1 MVTTL
6 TLVGGAPL
14 VCAET
19 STVEGQF
26 ILDKNEVRE
35 GETINLAL
43 LALDKNGEVDRFGEG
58 KGSTIMAVI
67 HTIKGEIQGGSVLP
81 GAIPKDTDPTGGYF
95 ASQVRYVR
103 LDQGVGRVN
112 IYYPRGI
119 AAAEETTDTVTIYL
133 QERIPTDGGGVNF
146 VQIGETIEKTISIG
160 AESGALPAL
169 RVESFV
175 PARNDPQVS
184 SEDKDRKDGI
194 TAKMTAGI
202 EGGQIT
208 VVGIDETVGNIRRGK
223 RAPGIVRLDL
233 LDKEEGESIYS
244 DEERMVRD
252 KAIFTLTS
260 EITKSGLYDVVASWQ
275 DDEEVTSVQINVS
288 DTLEVLP
295 QREARGLKL
304 IADKE
309 RIAKPNSEI
318 FDGNDNC
325 PANFPVALV
334 CQGTYIN
341 LITLDQFGN
350 AISNTETA
358 EFTVS
363 IVDEAQ
369 VASSTA
375 LKFKVLQGGGVGIP
389 TDNHDAILGNE
400 KNEIIKLGTTALVAR
415 ANNPDVSDSEP
426 LAIKVVEDS
435 LLVDVVDGQTKFA
448 QIAGTEF
455 DAFVVRVG
463 NERGQVYL
471 QNQSKTMD
479 YANVNQ
485 PTLDPG
491 AIEVIGSPPAEE
503 IRSFFRKSDG
513 TDIVKGLFKVAT
525 IYDTYSNSYLI
536 SDRAGKYSQVRVYV
550 WEIAPAAATQV
561 RYLNAI
567 GEDILEVSPYFDED
581 TKQYKTTIYE
591 SAFSMYDNFG
601 NPITNLGDMKAE
613 SVNGKVTYSGNR
625 DYGQP
630 GKGGT
635 IEVVYE
641 TTGRKAFSGKDEIK
655 FAFTEPGLGNT
666 EFVIVSNIPVP
677 DYVTEVGTIT
687 PYIETTSIPVN
698 SEVALT
704 LEKKHVDVMRVILG
718 GEGDSL
724 VPEVYEI
731 NWKDI
736 ELSAKQCED
745 ADGTFDNG
753 ECQLN
758 ETQCQAADGIFRD
771 DKCQQQEELL
781 IASGLELD
789 FKGSNRKLL
798 TIKAGSR
805 EGRFTLNFNDAN
817 NAELEKSLIFTVT
830 GPVVIVPPEET
841 PEPTPPT
848 DTDKAQCEGEGNF
861 WEAEECKVLA
871 VLNNPGDKKNS
882 AVLASDGTIAFTSNA
897 QFTGGAAFDGGNLE
911 GISSM
916 QLTAEGSS
924 VLFVGSINFD
934 SEDVG
939 EQVDI
944 VIAVSYSHNP
954 LLGSDG
960 NIVWWSRTADGIPE
974 WDMNP
979 ANLEAYK
986 VAHLIEEGNL
996 TLPLLMYEGTLG
1008 KENISPGTI
1017 NVYIGYRLENGLI
1030 KFGAQPI
1037 IFQMF

>member
-1 MVTTL
+1 MVTVL
-6 TLVGGAPL
+6 TLVGGASP
-14 VCAET
+14 VYAET

-26 ILDKNEVRE
+26 ILDKTEVRE

-43 LALDKNGEVDRFGEG
+43 LGLDENGEVDRFGEG

-81 GAIPKDTDPTGGYF
+81 GVIPKDTDPTGGYF

-103 LDQGVGRVN
+103 LAQGVGRVS
-112 IYYPRGI
+112 IYYPSGI

-160 AESGALPAL
+160 AESSALPSL
-169 RVESFV
+169 RVESFI
-175 PARNDPQVS
+175 PAINDPQVS
-184 SEDKDRKDGI
+184 SEDEDREDGI
-194 TAKMTAGI
+194 TAKMTAGV

-208 VVGIDETVGNIRRGK
+208 IVDENAGNIRRGI
-223 RAPGIVRLDL
+223 RAAGIVRLDL

-244 DEERMVRD
+244 YEERMVRG

-260 EITKSGLYDVVASWQ
+260 EITKAGTYDMVASLQ
-275 DDEEVTSVQINVS
+275 DDEEVTSTQVLTR
-288 DTLEVLP
+288 DTLKVLP
-295 QREARGLKL
+295 QREARGLRL

-309 RIAKPNSEI
+309 RIAKPSPEI
-318 FDGNDNC
+318 FDGNDRC

-341 LITLDQFGN
+341 LMTLDQFGN
-350 AISNTETA
+350 PISNTETA

-400 KNEIIKLGTTALVAR
+400 KNEIIRLGTTALVAR
-415 ANNPDVSDSEP
+415 ASNPDVSDSEP
-426 LAIKVVEDS
+426 LAITVVEDS
-435 LLVDVVDGQTKFA
+435 LLVDVVDDQAKFA
-448 QIAGTEF
+448 QTAGTEF

-479 YANVNQ
+479 YASVNQ

-491 AIEVIGSPPAEE
+491 VIEVIAPPPAEE
-503 IRSFFRKSDG
+503 TQSFFRKSDG
-513 TDIVKGLFKVAT
+513 TDIVKGLFKEA
-525 IYDTYSNSYLI
+525 TYSNDYLI
-536 SDRAGKYSQVRVYV
+536 SERAGKYSQVRVYA
-550 WEIAPAAATQV
+550 WEIVPAATTQV

-567 GEDILEVSPYFDED
+567 GDDILEAPPKFDEK

-601 NPITNLGDMKAE
+601 NPVTNLGDMKAE
-613 SVNGKVTYSGNR
+613 SANGKVTYSGKR
-625 DYGQP
+625 YHGQP
-630 GKGGT
+630 GKGGI

-641 TTGRKAFSGKDEIK
+641 TTGHKAFSGKDEIK
-655 FAFTEPGLGNT
+655 FAFTKPGLGNT
-666 EFVIVSNIPVP
+666 EFVIVSDIPVP
-677 DYVTEVGTIT
+677 NYVTEVATIT

-731 NWKDI
+731 DWKDI
-736 ELSAKQCED
+736 KLSAKQCGD
-745 ADGTFDNG
+745 AGGTFDNSK
-753 ECQLN
+753 CQLN

-817 NAELEKSLIFTVT
+817 NVELEKSLIFTVT

-848 DTDKAQCEGEGNF
+848 DTDKAQCKGEGNF
-861 WEAEECKVLA
+861 WEAEECKILA
-871 VLNNPGDKKNS
+871 VLNQPGEGEKS
-882 AVLASDGTIAFTSNA
+882 AVLADGTIAFTSDA
-897 QFTGGAAFDGGNLE
+897 QFTGGAAFDGGSLE

-916 QLTAEGSS
+916 QLTAEGYS
-924 VLFVGSINFD
+924 VLFVGSIKFD

-939 EQVDI
+939 KNVDI

-954 LLGSDG
+954 LLGPDG

-996 TLPLLMYEGTLG
+996 TLPLEIYEGTLS

-1037 IFQMF
+1037 ILQMF